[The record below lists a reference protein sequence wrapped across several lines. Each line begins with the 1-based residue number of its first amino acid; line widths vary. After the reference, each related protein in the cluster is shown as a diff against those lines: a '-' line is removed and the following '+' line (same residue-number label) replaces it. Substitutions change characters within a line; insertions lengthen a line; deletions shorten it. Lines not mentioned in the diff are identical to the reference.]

1 MHANVRTSAQRN
13 DVRRYCTFVLVVA
26 FHVALVLVLLRLS
39 PALPASPHLLPPLEL
54 LIFPS
59 ADKPKTQLTPLP
71 EKALHAHAHAEITP
85 PVSSAITVPTTPA
98 PAAGSNAPIDWANEA
113 HEAAQ
118 AMSAPSQDA
127 RRFDHG
133 MPAAQQH
140 SHSIFDEQ
148 SAHHTGEQ
156 FKAED
161 GRWVVFVNDD
171 CYQVSDP
178 FATPNALSNGMG
190 VQTYCRGKSK
200 KPRGDLFDQLPAYK
214 KLHPDP

>member
-1 MHANVRTSAQRN
+1 MHANVRTSTQRN
-13 DVRRYCTFVLVVA
+13 DVRRYCTFVLVVT

-39 PALPASPHLLPPLEL
+39 PTLPASPHLLPPLEL

-59 ADKPKTQLTPLP
+59 ANK
-71 EKALHAHAHAEITP
+71 HADITP

-98 PAAGSNAPIDWANEA
+98 PAEGSNAIDWANEA

-118 AMSAPSQDA
+118 AMSAPNQDA
-127 RRFDHG
+127 RLFDHR
-133 MPAAQQH
+133 MPEAQQH

-200 KPRGDLFDQLPAYK
+200 TPRGDLFDQLPAYK